1 MNDRA
6 NLLVESY
13 LKWVRTE
20 ISAQVLQDGVTQL
33 TTPFI
38 DRHNDHIQI
47 YAEPRGPDLFL
58 LTDDGY
64 IVAEL
69 KSSAVETR
77 GSRREEI
84 FHQLLAGHGV
94 VLRDKELQAEAST
107 ENLGQRVHNLIQ
119 AMLSL
124 DDMFVLAQPT
134 VQKIFIQDVAD
145 FLDEKDVR
153 YTPRVKL
160 AGKSGLDHLVDFVI
174 PKSREAPER
183 VVQVL
188 NSPRRDRVESM
199 LFSISD
205 TQSARGQEVSYFAII
220 NDTRNKVPPEV
231 LNAFSEYSVQAYPW
245 SHREKLVQ
253 SLAA

>member
-6 NLLVESY
+6 TLLVESY
-13 LKWVRTE
+13 LQWVKTE
-20 ISAQVLQDGVTQL
+20 ISAQVLKDGVTQL

-47 YAEPRGPDLFL
+47 YAEPRGPDLYL

-64 IVAEL
+64 IITEL

-84 FHQLLAGHGV
+84 FHQLLVGHGV
-94 VLRDKELQAEAST
+94 VLRDKELQAEAT
-107 ENLGQRVHNLIQ
+107 TANLGQRVHNLIQ

-134 VQKIFIQDVAD
+134 VQKIFLQDVAE

-153 YTPRVKL
+153 YTSRIKL

-174 PKSREAPER
+174 PKSRKAPER

-188 NSPRRDRVESM
+188 NSPRRDRVESI
-199 LFSISD
+199 LFSIND
-205 TQSARGQEVSYFAII
+205 TQLARGQEVSYYAII
-220 NDTRNKVPPEV
+220 NDSRNKVPPEV

-245 SHREKLVQ
+245 SHREELVQ
-253 SLAA
+253 TLAA

>member
-1 MNDRA
+1 MSDSA

-13 LKWVRTE
+13 LKWVTTE

-33 TTPFI
+33 TTPFV
-38 DRHNDHIQI
+38 DRHNDHLQI

-77 GSRREEI
+77 GHRREEI
-84 FHQLLAGHGV
+84 FRQLLVDHGV
-94 VLRDKELQAEAST
+94 VLQGKELQTEAST
-107 ENLGQRVHNLIQ
+107 KDLGQKVHNLVQ

-124 DDMFVLAQPT
+124 DDMFILTQPT
-134 VQKIFIQDVAD
+134 VQKIFLEDVAI
-145 FLDEKDVR
+145 FLEEQDIR
-153 YTPRVKL
+153 YTPRVKF

-188 NSPRRDRVESM
+188 NSPRRDRVESI
-199 LFSISD
+199 LFSIRD
-205 TQSARGQEVSYFAII
+205 TRAARGQEVSYYAII
-220 NDTRNKVPPEV
+220 NDTRGKVPSEV
-231 LNAFSEYSVQAYPW
+231 LNAFSEYSVQACPW
-245 SHREKLVQ
+245 SHREELVR
-253 SLAA
+253 SLAS